1 MSSAGN
7 IPFAGNDSITA
18 GVLRSVNW
26 AKTPLGPIETWPAT
40 LKTAVALVLDTPV
53 IKVMLWG
60 PELITFYND
69 AYMTFLGA
77 NPEHGIGRSYPQY
90 RPHVW
95 RVIQP
100 YVEAGFAGK
109 GEAVTQMRAVTRRT
123 GDEDFGYF
131 AISFTP
137 VRDEDGAVVGVMGDL
152 VETTAHV
159 QLQIALQAENRRQR
173 ELFDQAPVFMALT
186 GGAPDYI
193 IQYTNRS
200 FQKLVGGRD
209 MIGIPTADGLPE
221 LESQGFLRLM
231 GQAYETRAPVIG
243 WDVPCKLENQPGGPL
258 ELHYIDFI
266 YQPIADRDGKL
277 TGILCTGSDVTDRHV
292 AREKAEKL
300 QRDLH
305 HVSRMSAMGTMA
317 ATIAHE
323 LSQPLTAAGNYL
335 AGGERAID
343 GLEGAG
349 KEVAKQSLERAR
361 QQVGRAGEIIRRVRE
376 TAISDR
382 APHQTVSLEELIAS
396 SLELIEVTDGCKDI
410 DVRIELAP
418 DAVMVA
424 IDPVQGEQVLLN
436 LTRNACQAMAASE
449 RKELRIAS
457 SALADGYA
465 RITISD
471 TGPGLPADDVF
482 AAFARSTT
490 GGLGLGLPLSRTL
503 VESHGGAM
511 WAHNNPEGGADFHFT
526 LPMRAALDM
535 GEVVPE

>member
-1 MSSAGN
+1 MSSGQD

-18 GVLRSVNW
+18 GVLRSVDW
-26 AKTPLGPIETWPAT
+26 AKTPVGPIETWPAT

-69 AYMTFLGA
+69 AYMTFLGET
-77 NPEHGIGRSYPQY
+77 PEHGIGRSYPEY

-100 YVEAGFAGK
+100 YVDAGFAGK
-109 GEAVTQMRAVTRRT
+109 AEAITQMRAVVRRT
-123 GDEDFGYF
+123 GEEDFGYF

-137 VRDEDGAVVGVMGDL
+137 VRDESGAVVGVMGDL

-159 QLQIALQAENRRQR
+159 QLQLALQAENRRQR
-173 ELFDQAPVFMALT
+173 ELFDQAPVFMGLA
-186 GGAPDYI
+186 GAAPDFI
-193 IQYTNRS
+193 VQYTNRS
-200 FQKLVGGRD
+200 FQRLVGRRD
-209 MIGIPTADGLPE
+209 IIGMRTADALPE
-221 LESQGFLRLM
+221 LVPQGFLELM
-231 GQAYETRAPVIG
+231 RQASETRAPVIG
-243 WDVPCKLENQPGGPL
+243 WDVPCKLETEPGGPL
-258 ELHYIDFI
+258 QLHYIDFI
-266 YQPIADRDGKL
+266 YQPIADRDGNL
-277 TGILCTGSDVTDRHV
+277 TGILCTGSDVTDRHI
-292 AREKAEKL
+292 AREQAEKL

-335 AGGERAID
+335 AGGERTID
-343 GLEGAG
+343 SLEGPG
-349 KEVAKQSLERAR
+349 KEAAKQSLERAR
-361 QQVGRAGEIIRRVRE
+361 QQVRRAGEIIRRVRD
-376 TAISDR
+376 TAVNDQ
-382 APHQTVSLEELIAS
+382 APHEIVSLEELIAR
-396 SLELIEVTDGCKDI
+396 SLELIEVTDGCRHIDI
-410 DVRIELAP
+410 RTELDP
-418 DAVMVA
+418 DAVMVS

-436 LTRNACQAMAASE
+436 LIRNGCQAMAASE

-457 SALADGYA
+457 RPLADGYA
-465 RITISD
+465 QITIAD
-471 TGPGLPADDVF
+471 TGPGLPAGDVF

-511 WAHNNPEGGADFHFT
+511 WAHNNPEGGAAFHFT

-535 GEVVPE
+535 GEPTPD